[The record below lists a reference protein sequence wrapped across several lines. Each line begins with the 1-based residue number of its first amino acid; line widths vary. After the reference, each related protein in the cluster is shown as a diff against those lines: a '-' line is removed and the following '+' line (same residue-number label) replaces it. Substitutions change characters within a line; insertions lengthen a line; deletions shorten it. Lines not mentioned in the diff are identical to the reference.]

1 MKISGFFVLKN
12 NVSMTYMVYILNS
25 KKLDRFYIG
34 FTSNLEKRLEFH
46 HNAESQK
53 FTYKAKDWE
62 VYLKIECKSKGQALA
77 IEKHIKKMKS
87 KVYIQNLKKY
97 SEMKIQLLERYSESS
112 PR

>member
-1 MKISGFFVLKN
+1 
-12 NVSMTYMVYILNS
+12 MTYSVYILNS
-25 KKLDRFYIG
+25 EKLDRFYIG

-46 HNAESQK
+46 HNAESHK
-53 FTYKAKDWE
+53 FTFKAKDWE

-97 SEMKIQLLERYSESS
+97 SEMKIQLLDKYSESS

>member
-1 MKISGFFVLKN
+1 MNFS
-12 NVSMTYMVYILNS
+12 VYILHS
-25 KKLDRFYIG
+25 QKLNRFYIG

-46 HNAESQK
+46 HNAESHK
-53 FTYKAKDWE
+53 FTSKAKDWE

-97 SEMKIQLLERYSESS
+97 SEMKIKLLDRYSESS